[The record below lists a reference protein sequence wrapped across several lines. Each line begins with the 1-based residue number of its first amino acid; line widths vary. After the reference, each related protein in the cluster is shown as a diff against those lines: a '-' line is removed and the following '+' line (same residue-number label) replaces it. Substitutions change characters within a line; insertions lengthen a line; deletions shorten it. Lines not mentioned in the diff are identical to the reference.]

1 MAVRLSLWGR
11 MVSCAPVGNRRGA
24 AIEKRRLVG
33 CQPAPP
39 AGAFHCVLRASIVFG
54 LLAALLMG
62 SPAKKKT
69 VGSARGENE
78 DLVLEA
84 TIYAD
89 PADVKELLGDDLGG
103 HYIVAEVKVEPKYGK
118 EISIDRDDFA
128 LRTDKDGEK
137 AKPFVGSQ
145 IAGREALIVTRT
157 EDASNKHHPG
167 ISIGGM
173 GGGMGT
179 GSGSDNGPAT
189 SKIQNGAAVKE
200 NPLQKVLDD
209 KILAEGKTKEP
220 LSGLLYFPME
230 KQNMKDLELYYGG
243 KENRIG
249 LRFK

>member
-1 MAVRLSLWGR
+1 MAVHLAWWGR
-11 MVSCAPVGNRRGA
+11 IVSCAPVANRRRA
-24 AIEKRRLVG
+24 AVCKYRRAG
-33 CQPAPP
+33 YRPA
-39 AGAFHCVLRASIVFG
+39 AGILRASLVLG

-62 SPAKKKT
+62 SPAKRKS
-69 VGSARGENE
+69 VGEARGENE

-84 TIYAD
+84 TIYVD
-89 PADVKELLGDDLGG
+89 PADVKEVLGDDLGG

-118 EISIDRDDFA
+118 EISIDRDDFV

-137 AKPFVGSQ
+137 TKPFVGSQ
-145 IAGREALIVTRT
+145 IAGREALVVTRT
-157 EDASNKHHPG
+157 EDPNKHRSG

-179 GSGSDNGPAT
+179 GGGDNGQAT
-189 SKIQNGAAVKE
+189 SKIQNAATVKD

-209 KILAEGKTKEP
+209 KILIEGKTRNP

-230 KQNMKDLELYYGG
+230 KQKMKELELYYGG
-243 KENRIG
+243 KENRIS